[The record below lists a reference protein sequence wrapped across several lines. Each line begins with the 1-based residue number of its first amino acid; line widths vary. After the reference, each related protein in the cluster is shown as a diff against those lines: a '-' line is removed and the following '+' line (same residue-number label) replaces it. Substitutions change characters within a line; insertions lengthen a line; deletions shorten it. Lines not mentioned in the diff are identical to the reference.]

1 MFLAGRGKMGTGV
14 DGMFTLFLRGAVLYA
29 AMILVMR
36 GLGKRQLGEFQPFEL
51 AMTILLADVISAP
64 MESVSVPLLNGL
76 LPVAAM
82 FVVHSLVSA
91 LSARFDGVRAVVSGK
106 PTVVIQR
113 GVVDRDA
120 LDKLCL
126 SLSDLLEGLR
136 GAGYLDLTKV
146 GTAIVEANG
155 TISAF
160 PDSRHRAPG
169 TQELGVEVGYEG
181 LPLMLILDGRVQS
194 ANLERSG
201 RDAAWLQRLLSDRGL
216 SPEKVYLA
224 ALDTAGNLT
233 LQLKR
238 GGVLRFRAMEAG
250 SVKW

>member
-1 MFLAGRGKMGTGV
+1 
-14 DGMFTLFLRGAVLYA
+14 MFTLFIRGAVLYL

-82 FVVHSLVSA
+82 FVVHSLISW
-91 LSARFDGVRAVVSGK
+91 LSVRFDGVRAVVSGK
-106 PTVVIQR
+106 PTVVINR

-136 GAGYLDLTKV
+136 CAGYLDPTQV

-155 TISAF
+155 GISAF
-160 PDSRHRAPG
+160 PDSRNREPSTA
-169 TQELGVEVGYEG
+169 ELGLQTSYEG

-194 ANLERSG
+194 ANLARSG
-201 RDAAWLQRLLSDRGL
+201 RDEVWLKELLSSRGL
-216 SPEKVYLA
+216 MCKQVYIA
-224 ALDTAGNLT
+224 MLDTVGQLT
-233 LQLKR
+233 LQLTR
-238 GGVLRFRAMEAG
+238 GDTLRLAAMEPNE
-250 SVKW
+250 VKW

>member
-1 MFLAGRGKMGTGV
+1 
-14 DGMFTLFLRGAVLYA
+14 MFTLFIRGALLYL

-82 FVVHSLVSA
+82 FVVHGLISY

-106 PTVVIQR
+106 PTVVINK

-136 GAGYLDLTKV
+136 GAGYLNPVEV

-155 TISAF
+155 GISAF
-160 PDSRHRAPG
+160 PDSRFRSPSTREMG
-169 TQELGVEVGYEG
+169 IQTVYEG
-181 LPLMLILDGRVQS
+181 QPLMLILDGRVQE
-194 ANLERSG
+194 ANLRRSG
-201 RDAAWLQRLLSDRGL
+201 RNALWLEKLLADRGL
-216 SPEKVYLA
+216 KPEQVYIA
-224 ALDTAGNLT
+224 ALDTKGQLT
-233 LQLKR
+233 LQLMR
-238 GGVLRFRAMEAG
+238 GGELKLSAIAPEAVG
-250 SVKW
+250 W

>member
-1 MFLAGRGKMGTGV
+1 MGTGV

-126 SLSDLLEGLR
+126 SLRDYCEAFDPMKYYEIHQEAEIDENIGVRMVMKLAKDIRYINTFNSNCLFIYLE
-136 GAGYLDLTKV
+136 V
-146 GTAIVEANG
+146 
-155 TISAF
+155 
-160 PDSRHRAPG
+160 
-169 TQELGVEVGYEG
+169 
-181 LPLMLILDGRVQS
+181 
-194 ANLERSG
+194 
-201 RDAAWLQRLLSDRGL
+201 
-216 SPEKVYLA
+216 
-224 ALDTAGNLT
+224 
-233 LQLKR
+233 
-238 GGVLRFRAMEAG
+238 
-250 SVKW
+250 